1 MELCVQQEA
10 TGHLRI
16 CKLLAFGTGG
26 PDTSRYIPVP
36 YLTIEQ
42 VIQFLQHMDPRR
54 FHAVRSQNTRAP
66 LHWNIGVECSARK
79 KGLTTVFKLQPNR
92 DFETWQV
99 FALPSVFPQ
108 EIRTERKVIGFPLGS
123 IETFVLSAVER
134 ISIQYDG
141 GLPYRLTQWTEATRD
156 VMSYVLHYHSAKLSL
171 ATQALLE
178 PVLPERSLQRRLLR
192 LDQGGDFILYIRS
205 LRGKKRCIFTR
216 DTGDGG
222 YVIPGLGRLQL
233 FCWVAPWLPAAQK
246 KCSHLQVDA
255 SFHGSAPYA
264 YYVPQAVIANRGLA
278 CGLVIAPTERAEMF
292 ATFDEVSQMDFA
304 RPILSDMGRAID
316 AYARTKPDQP
326 HYWCH
331 RHLLEAIGS
340 SSYAAHI
347 FLPLLRATSEAQFMG
362 LLPQFCADVAAFVN
376 AGIISSETVKKF
388 QEYLGGE
395 FPRDEHGKLNG
406 DVLDVNLDIVK
417 KWVFY
422 ARGGVANCSNQ
433 AEAFHKAVNASV
445 TSLAAFMTKLRNL
458 ITKIEKNR
466 DSLNGRIIDGVRE
479 AQSKLS
485 REREEYQS
493 QGVTLPSRE
502 TCDCA
507 YNERNRNLYQT
518 DGFCIHT
525 VGAGKLVSH
534 DAEKLLKPTDP
545 EIPTEEP
552 EILYAEDIWP
562 LPKRHEETHEPEP
575 YTEFDFQ
582 VLSDSRVGYFAHSLA
597 LLLHIHPAD
606 VTDLF
611 YRYTSAHCVPPDV
624 FDRMD
629 PMELAELKLGMCV
642 FYDPS
647 LQVQLTNART
657 RPNKCE
663 AATEATRA

>member
-1 MELCVQQEA
+1 
-10 TGHLRI
+10 
-16 CKLLAFGTGG
+16 
-26 PDTSRYIPVP
+26 
-36 YLTIEQ
+36 
-42 VIQFLQHMDPRR
+42 
-54 FHAVRSQNTRAP
+54 
-66 LHWNIGVECSARK
+66 
-79 KGLTTVFKLQPNR
+79 
-92 DFETWQV
+92 
-99 FALPSVFPQ
+99 
-108 EIRTERKVIGFPLGS
+108 
-123 IETFVLSAVER
+123 
-134 ISIQYDG
+134 
-141 GLPYRLTQWTEATRD
+141 
-156 VMSYVLHYHSAKLSL
+156 
-171 ATQALLE
+171 
-178 PVLPERSLQRRLLR
+178 
-192 LDQGGDFILYIRS
+192 
-205 LRGKKRCIFTR
+205 
-216 DTGDGG
+216 
-222 YVIPGLGRLQL
+222 
-233 FCWVAPWLPAAQK
+233 
-246 KCSHLQVDA
+246 
-255 SFHGSAPYA
+255 
-264 YYVPQAVIANRGLA
+264 
-278 CGLVIAPTERAEMF
+278 
-292 ATFDEVSQMDFA
+292 
-304 RPILSDMGRAID
+304 
-316 AYARTKPDQP
+316 
-326 HYWCH
+326 
-331 RHLLEAIGS
+331 
-340 SSYAAHI
+340 
-347 FLPLLRATSEAQFMG
+347 MG

-629 PMELAELKLGMCV
+629 PMELAELKLGICV